1 MLKAFIPQV
10 KTIEKKHN
18 KVYPEIE
25 FKLKFD
31 GCSKNNPGLAGA
43 GYCIYKNDKELY
55 VGSVFLGKNVTNN
68 YAEYSALLLGL
79 QKAIDIGIKSLIV
92 EGDSLLVINQMTD
105 KNLCKSKNLIIIY
118 KEAKE
123 LTKKFE
129 EIYFHHIY
137 RDENYRADELCNN
150 AVTEYLQ
157 KNCKK
162 CILHN

>member
-10 KTIEKKHN
+10 KTIEKRYN

-31 GCSKNNPGLAGA
+31 GCSKNNPGMGGA
-43 GYCIYKNDKELY
+43 GYCIYRNDNEVC

-79 QKAIDIGIKSLIV
+79 QKAKDIGIKSLIV

-105 KNLCKSKNLIIIY
+105 KNVCKSKNLIIIY

-123 LTKKFE
+123 LVKEFE

-137 RDENYRADELCNN
+137 RHENSRADELCNN
-150 AVTEYLQ
+150 AVTEYLKKTV
-157 KNCKK
+157 KNV
-162 CILHN
+162 